1 MQRSPRSVSLLVIG
15 PTRPSTRGTTMRKL
29 LPTTL
34 LGIAGLTAFGLV
46 AMSSPTLATASDEA
60 AKREDDAPSLVLVAD
75 DDDDD
80 TNDDDDDDTQ
90 TNSPSYTG
98 QSRDTNDNTNSRV
111 TDVSRDRDKS
121 RGDKTRDWTRD
132 GGDKTRD
139 KTANN
144 TNDRSRNDTRR

>member
-1 MQRSPRSVSLLVIG
+1 
-15 PTRPSTRGTTMRKL
+15 MRKI

-46 AMSSPTLATASDEA
+46 GLSSPIASTAPDEA

-80 TNDDDDDDTQ
+80 TNDGDDDTDG
-90 TNSPSYTG
+90 PSYTG
-98 QSRDTNDNTNSRV
+98 QSRDTADNTNSRV
-111 TDVSRDRDKS
+111 TDVSRDRDRS

-132 GGDKTRD
+132 GGDRTRD
-139 KTANN
+139 WSAAT